1 MRTVPPRRLGQT
13 YDLRTWLQ
21 PRFTGGRGWSGSGAG
36 NVACE
41 ERRQRLRMGH
51 TEAGASNPAR
61 PADDPP
67 DAQVR

>member
-13 YDLRTWLQ
+13 YDLRTWL
-21 PRFTGGRGWSGSGAG
+21 PPTFTGGSGWSGSGVG

-51 TEAGASNPAR
+51 PEAAGEPSCETSG
-61 PADDPP
+61 
-67 DAQVR
+67 